1 MKRHFGKSI
10 IYDTIIDVVHQQL
23 IVLQRLRGCL
33 PDISN
38 RPIQLRQRGSMPN
51 RLLIFGLNI
60 MCALSGLYGCASA
73 PERKTPDIAVTVPSQ
88 WMAGDPATA
97 SAIPSDT
104 EWWHDFDDGRLDA
117 LVQEA
122 LEQNYN
128 VKAAIARVDQAAA
141 AARIAGAELLP
152 TVSAGFQASRRR
164 QNMFGIPI
172 PGTGGVITTRIT
184 SYGVSLD
191 TNWELDLWGRIRK
204 GQSAAAAEVEA
215 GWADLASLRLSIAS
229 QTVKA
234 WFALI
239 EAKQQV
245 ELAEQ
250 TVESYRTS
258 SDYVRARYEEGVR
271 SSLDVR
277 LALTNLA
284 GAEALLELRRTIL
297 DQTTRQLEILLG
309 RYPAAKLTADTI
321 LPDVPRSV
329 PGGLPSDLLIRRPD
343 LLAAER
349 RFAAAEARVS
359 EARRAFFP
367 RLTLTASGGT
377 STQQLA
383 DLTNG
388 DFSVWSI
395 AAGLVQPIFQGG
407 RLIANLSLSNAV
419 SDQALVQYANA
430 ILTAFGEVESALFA
444 ERALARRESFLEEAA
459 RQAEA
464 ARLLA
469 ERQYNTGLVDY
480 ITVLE
485 TQRRALT
492 SRSEYISIKRE
503 RLDARVNL
511 HLALGG
517 GFELGEEWNRFL
529 HSKRETQSEA
539 SDE

>member
-1 MKRHFGKSI
+1 
-10 IYDTIIDVVHQQL
+10 
-23 IVLQRLRGCL
+23 
-33 PDISN
+33 
-38 RPIQLRQRGSMPN
+38 MPS
-51 RLLIFGLNI
+51 RLLTIGLI
-60 MCALSGLYGCASA
+60 ILPAVSGLLGCASA
-73 PERKTPDIAVTVPSQ
+73 PERQTPDIAVSIPSY
-88 WMAGDPATA
+88 WAAADSTA
-97 SAIPSDT
+97 YDAIPGDT
-104 EWWHDFDDGRLDA
+104 EWWHDFDDARLDA
-117 LVQEA
+117 LVRES

-128 VKAAIARVDQAAA
+128 IKAAIARVDQAAA
-141 AARIAGAELLP
+141 AARIAGADLLP
-152 TVSAGFQASRRR
+152 MASAGFQASRRR
-164 QNMFGIPI
+164 QNIFGIPI
-172 PGTGGVITTRIT
+172 PGTGGVITTRTT

-215 GWADLASLRLSIAS
+215 GWAELASLRLSIAS

-234 WFALI
+234 WFALV
-239 EAKQQV
+239 EAGQQV

-250 TVESYRTS
+250 TVKSYRTS
-258 SDYVRARYEEGVR
+258 AEYVRARYEEGVR

-277 LALTNLA
+277 LALANLA

-309 RYPAAKLTADTI
+309 RYPGSKITADSV
-321 LPDVPRSV
+321 LPKVPRTV

-377 STQQLA
+377 SSQQLA

-419 SDQALVQYANA
+419 SDQALAQYANA

-444 ERALARRESFLEEAA
+444 EQALARRESFLEEATH
-459 RQAEA
+459 QSEA

-469 ERQYNTGLVDY
+469 ERQYSTGLVDY
-480 ITVLE
+480 IIVLE

-517 GFELGEEWNRFL
+517 GFELGKEWNQFL
-529 HSKRETQSEA
+529 DTKPEA
-539 SDE
+539 SVE

>member
-1 MKRHFGKSI
+1 MHS
-10 IYDTIIDVVHQQL
+10 
-23 IVLQRLRGCL
+23 
-33 PDISN
+33 
-38 RPIQLRQRGSMPN
+38 RP
-51 RLLIFGLNI
+51 LLIGLSI
-60 MCALSGLYGCASA
+60 FLAASRLCGCASA
-73 PERKTPDIAVTVPSQ
+73 PKRQTPDISLATPPQWTAGVPGASETL
-88 WMAGDPATA
+88 PA
-97 SAIPSDT
+97 DT
-104 EWWHDFDDGRLDA
+104 EWWRDFDNGHLDT

-122 LEQNYN
+122 LQQNYSL
-128 VKAAIARVDQAAA
+128 KAAVARVDQAAA
-141 AARIAGAELLP
+141 AARIAGAELFP
-152 TVSAGFQASRRR
+152 SISAGFQASRRR
-164 QNMFGIPI
+164 QNLFGIPI
-172 PGTGGVITTRIT
+172 PGTGGVITTRTT

-215 GWADLASLRLSIAS
+215 SWAELASIRLSIAS

-239 EAKQQV
+239 EANQQV
-245 ELAEQ
+245 ELAEK

-258 SDYVRARYEEGVR
+258 AEYVRARYEEGVR

-277 LALTNLA
+277 LALANLA
-284 GAEALLELRRTIL
+284 GAEALLELRKTIL

-309 RYPAAKLTADTI
+309 RYPASRLTADSN
-321 LPDVPRSV
+321 LPNVPSTV

-343 LLAAER
+343 LLSAER

-377 STQQLA
+377 TAQQLA

-407 RLIANLSLSNAV
+407 RLIANLALSNAA
-419 SDQALVQYANA
+419 SDQALAQYANA
-430 ILTAFGEVESALFA
+430 ILVAFGEVESALFA
-444 ERALARRESFLEEAA
+444 EEALAKREYFLDEAT

-469 ERQYNTGLVDY
+469 ERQYNAGLVDY

-517 GFELGEEWNRFL
+517 GFELAEEWKLFLQSNRDL
-529 HSKRETQSEA
+529 ESEA
-539 SDE
+539 SVE

>member
-1 MKRHFGKSI
+1 
-10 IYDTIIDVVHQQL
+10 V
-23 IVLQRLRGCL
+23 
-33 PDISN
+33 
-38 RPIQLRQRGSMPN
+38 PN
-51 RLLIFGLNI
+51 RLLTIGLSI
-60 MCALSGLYGCASA
+60 LPAVIGLLGCASA
-73 PERKTPDIAVTVPSQ
+73 PERKTPDIAVSVPSQ
-88 WMAGDPATA
+88 WTAADSTAYSTLPGDC
-97 SAIPSDT
+97 
-104 EWWHDFDDGRLDA
+104 EWWRDFNDARLDA
-117 LVQEA
+117 LVEEA

-128 VKAAIARVDQAAA
+128 IQAAVARVDQAAA

-152 TVSAGFQASRRR
+152 MVSAGLQASRRR
-164 QNMFGIPI
+164 QNLFGIPI
-172 PGTGGVITTRIT
+172 PGTGGMITTRTT

-234 WFALI
+234 WFALA

-245 ELAEQ
+245 DLAER
-250 TVESYRTS
+250 TVESYRIS
-258 SDYVRARYEEGVR
+258 ADYVRDRYGEGVR

-277 LALTNLA
+277 LALANLA

-309 RYPAAKLTADTI
+309 RYPAAKLTADSV
-321 LPDVPRSV
+321 LPDIPRKV
-329 PGGLPSDLLIRRPD
+329 AGGLPSDLLIRRPD

-349 RFAAAEARVS
+349 HYAAAEARVS

-377 STQQLA
+377 STQQLS

-407 RLIANLSLSNAV
+407 RLIANLSLSNAA
-419 SDQALVQYANA
+419 SDQALAQYANA

-444 ERALARRESFLEEAA
+444 EQALARRELFLAEAT

-464 ARLLA
+464 ARQLA
-469 ERQYNTGLVDY
+469 EKQYNTGLVDY

-517 GFELGEEWNRFL
+517 GFELDEEWNRFL
-529 HSKRETQSEA
+529 ESNKDTQSEA
-539 SDE
+539 SVE